1 MTNDQMTKQ
10 SHGCHSERSEESLI
24 AIVGHAK
31 APARCN
37 RGYKLHMSN
46 HITSKFAA
54 LDFSRTFH
62 QPREIVGDAFARDR
76 AAQSLEN
83 EIGSLRPAH
92 VTEHH
97 FSRKNHRPG
106 I

>member
-1 MTNDQMTKQ
+1 MFRFAQHDK
-10 SHGCHSERSEESLI
+10 SAWLCHSFVLRHSTFVLRHFAAAERPRSHMLDHVVSKLR
-24 AIVGHAK
+24 ASAFAK

-54 LDFSRTFH
+54 LDFSRAFH

-76 AAQSLEN
+76 AAQ
-83 EIGSLRPAH
+83 
-92 VTEHH
+92 
-97 FSRKNHRPG
+97 
-106 I
+106 